1 MESTGINY
9 LAVFVAAAAYWL
21 LGALWYSKA
30 IFGKTWLEA
39 LGKSEEE
46 AKKDHKPINLF
57 WVLIFSFLS
66 AYGIARILVWT
77 SLEPVWGACAI
88 AVVGVICFVI
98 APMAT
103 NDLMEHR
110 PAKIFRMNAFYN
122 FIGFIIM
129 GLIIGLWR

>member
-57 WVLIFSFLS
+57 WVLIFSFYRPTVLLAFLS
-66 AYGIARILVWT
+66 G
-77 SLEPVWGACAI
+77 PVSNRSGAH
-88 AVVGVICFVI
+88 V
-98 APMAT
+98 PS
-103 NDLMEHR
+103 
-110 PAKIFRMNAFYN
+110 P
-122 FIGFIIM
+122 
-129 GLIIGLWR
+129 